1 MLKGAVRRFLPYK
14 EGHGI
19 GGTSMD
25 FYADMGIPFTY
36 TVELPDFGQYG
47 MLIPS
52 SMISTVWANIEKTT
66 FHAHCTSWKYTS
78 FHWFNMTI
86 KGKIVSFRLETEYIQ
101 V

>member
-52 SMISTVWANIEKTT
+52 SMISTVWANIEEIYLS
-66 FHAHCTSWKYTS
+66 CTLHIMEAY
-78 FHWFNMTI
+78 
-86 KGKIVSFRLETEYIQ
+86 IVSLIAVLIRQ
-101 V
+101 